1 MKYLILSNNNS
12 ANEETSNSTVS
23 KGNSS
28 IRWTEKTSNSTVSKG
43 NSNSTLIDASNMS
56 AAKNILQKSLNRNN
70 INQIFEII
78 DLVNSE
84 KKHYV
89 VQKKK

>member
-1 MKYLILSNNNS
+1 MKYLILSS
-12 ANEETSNSTVS
+12 TNST
-23 KGNSS
+23 
-28 IRWTEKTSNSTVSKG
+28 NSTNEGLSNIRVSKG
-43 NSNSTLIDASNMS
+43 NSNSTLIDASNMA

-89 VQKKK
+89 VQKKKT

>member
-12 ANEETSNSTVS
+12 ANEEP
-23 KGNSS
+23 
-28 IRWTEKTSNSTVSKG
+28 
-43 NSNSTLIDASNMS
+43 SNSTLIDASNMS

>member
-1 MKYLILSNNNS
+1 MKYLILSKNKN
-12 ANEETSNSTVS
+12 TTHP
-23 KGNSS
+23 
-28 IRWTEKTSNSTVSKG
+28 IT
-43 NSNSTLIDASNMS
+43 SNSTLIDASNMS

-70 INQIFEII
+70 INEEFEII

-89 VQKKK
+89 FKKKT

>member
-1 MKYLILSNNNS
+1 MKYLILSKNNS
-12 ANEETSNSTVS
+12 ANSGQSNSTVS

-28 IRWTEKTSNSTVSKG
+28 IRWPQG
-43 NSNSTLIDASNMS
+43 PYNSTLIDAENMS

-70 INQIFEII
+70 INEKFEII

-89 VQKKK
+89 VKKNKTPNKL

>member
-12 ANEETSNSTVS
+12 ANEEPSNSTVS

-28 IRWTEKTSNSTVSKG
+28 IRWTEKT
-43 NSNSTLIDASNMS
+43 SNSTLIDASNMS

>member
-1 MKYLILSNNNS
+1 MKYLILSKNNS
-12 ANEETSNSTVS
+12 TAH
-23 KGNSS
+23 S
-28 IRWTEKTSNSTVSKG
+28 IMGGSGVRWSEG
-43 NSNSTLIDASNMS
+43 PSNSTLIDASNML

-70 INQIFEII
+70 INEKFEII

-89 VQKKK
+89 VKKKT

>member
-1 MKYLILSNNNS
+1 MKYLILSQNNS
-12 ANEETSNSTVS
+12 AVSEGNSNASLGNSTVS
-23 KGNSS
+23 KGNSNAS
-28 IRWTEKTSNSTVSKG
+28 LG
-43 NSNSTLIDASNMS
+43 NSTLIDASNMS

-70 INQIFEII
+70 INEIFEII

-89 VQKKK
+89 VKKNKTPNKL